1 MGITRPKESRQAPNA
16 AGNRVT
22 EKLWHLTPAG
32 LEAAAAALDR
42 PVREMGGTAKA
53 AAASGATHARKVTD
67 TLAAVLQ
74 TPPEPMLPGP
84 RTPTAPDAAPRVLAE
99 RPPGLG
105 PLSAWT
111 TEVTLPVAGTFAA
124 PARGFLRADLVYA
137 LPGARPELLF
147 VEVDNGTESPEVLAD
162 KVARYAAFFKRPA
175 DPRRPA
181 HASPGPALW
190 HTVWPHAAPEHGRR
204 PAYPPVAV
212 VFTQDTGP

>member
-1 MGITRPKESRQAPNA
+1 M
-16 AGNRVT
+16 
-22 EKLWHLTPAG
+22 
-32 LEAAAAALDR
+32 
-42 PVREMGGTAKA
+42 
-53 AAASGATHARKVTD
+53 TD
-67 TLAAVLQ
+67 TLAALLQ

-105 PLSAWT
+105 PLTAST
-111 TEVTLPVAGTFAA
+111 TEVTLPVAGTFAS

-175 DPRRPA
+175 DSRRPA
-181 HASPGPALW
+181 HASTGPALW
-190 HTVWPHAAPEHGRR
+190 HTVWPHAAPEDRR
-204 PAYPPVAV
+204 RLAHPPVAV
-212 VFTQDTGP
+212 VFTKDTGPEALRNRMTALGRLSHALWKGVWHRWPRPSEIGGEDGYQDFAGRIPLLATSLRL